1 VPDND
6 ELNPAEPTAQNPS
19 EDELGQS
26 EVSRESIAELE
37 NLIAQKDREIASKDA
52 RVSELEQA
60 MTSLENEIT
69 TLNQTVAE
77 SNDKMD
83 KLSESLNQAVS
94 SYKALV
100 VRANPGV
107 PEELITGDSIEAI
120 ADSLASARE
129 LVTKI
134 RNGME
139 AEISLVRVPIGAP
152 ERAAPDLSA
161 LSPREKIQYAVG
173 GFSS

>member
-1 VPDND
+1 MPDND
-6 ELNPAEPTAQNPS
+6 ELNPAEPTAQNSP

-37 NLIAQKDREIASKDA
+37 NLIDQKGREMASKDA
-52 RVSELEQA
+52 RVSELEQTI
-60 MTSLENEIT
+60 TSLESEIT

-100 VRANPGV
+100 VQANPGV

-120 ADSLASARE
+120 ADSLASARG
-129 LVTKI
+129 LVSKI